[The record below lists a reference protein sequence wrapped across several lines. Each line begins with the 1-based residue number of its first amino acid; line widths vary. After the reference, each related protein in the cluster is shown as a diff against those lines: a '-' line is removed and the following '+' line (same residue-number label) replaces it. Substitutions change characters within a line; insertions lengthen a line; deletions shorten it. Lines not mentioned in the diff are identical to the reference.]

1 MTNNNYYW
9 MKYAIKIADKIDS
22 ELIRVSA
29 LVVNNDQ
36 LIEYSST
43 NNRDCAWADNLIIK
57 LKNKKITKI
66 ENLYLT
72 INTLNDKEEFTH
84 SYLKLDAIR
93 SISKRRIGRIAG
105 KDGGKIVL
113 PKKTINKI
121 RHAIKNSFFV

>member
-1 MTNNNYYW
+1 MLTFDLGY
-9 MKYAIKIADKIDS
+9 IKD
-22 ELIRVSA
+22 
-29 LVVNNDQ
+29 
-36 LIEYSST
+36 
-43 NNRDCAWADNLIIK
+43 
-57 LKNKKITKI
+57 
-66 ENLYLT
+66 
-72 INTLNDKEEFTH
+72 LNDKEEFTH